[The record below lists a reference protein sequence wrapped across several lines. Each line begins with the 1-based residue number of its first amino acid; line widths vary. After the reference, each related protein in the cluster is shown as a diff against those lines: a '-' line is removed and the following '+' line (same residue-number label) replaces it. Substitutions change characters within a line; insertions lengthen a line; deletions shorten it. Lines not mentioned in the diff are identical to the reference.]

1 MIEFQKKKK
10 KEYYRSPFFFFLN
23 NMLFP
28 QLKDISW
35 SKYLFYSVLVSM
47 QKQISDVWKLLFP
60 QD

>member
-1 MIEFQKKKK
+1 MTEFQKKKK
-10 KEYYRSPFFFFLN
+10 KECHRSTFFFLT

-35 SKYLFYSVLVSM
+35 SKYLFYFVLVSM
-47 QKQISDVWKLLFP
+47 QKQISDVWKPLFP

>member
-10 KEYYRSPFFFFLN
+10 KNITGLLFFFLN
-23 NMLFP
+23 NMVFP
-28 QLKDISW
+28 QLKDIYW